1 MRAAVIDIGSNS
13 TKLVIGEKAGDDIK
27 ILESLKNVVAIGQN
41 TFYRARISQE
51 IFNEIIS
58 VLEKYK
64 TLIKQYEVTEIK
76 VIATTAVREAENRD
90 IFLDAVERKTGFKVE
105 VLNVGDVVY
114 FIDAF
119 LSYKLKKKYPIN
131 EKNLLIAEIGAG
143 SLDISILEKGFTLF
157 NFGIPIGTL
166 RLKQFKNMVEGS
178 QREVYE
184 ALEEYVE
191 NEVTNLKR
199 SIPAIKLDDIL
210 LIDESYSAALPQ
222 ILPNL
227 KREEEF
233 FPLQFRESRK
243 LLARVMRSGPDEL
256 AGKNNVPPD
265 IADTIDCYALVVN
278 KLFKLIKKRSIFLLE
293 TSLSEALLANTIFGF
308 DLAEKYNKTNQL
320 VSVAKF
326 ICSLYGSD
334 LKHARQVA
342 SLAEQ
347 LFNQM
352 KGVLGLQDNDLLYL
366 LLAAYLHNIGM
377 FINNRSHHKHTEY
390 IINSLSFFRLS
401 PQEIKCIACIAR
413 YHRKAHPQKTHY
425 FYGGL
430 PLNEQLLV
438 QKLASIL
445 RVANALDSAHKQKV
459 KKLEIQAN
467 PGGGLTLVVYSNDNF
482 ALEKISFKDRKQ
494 LFEEISG
501 SQLNL
506 LVKKQPA

>member
-13 TKLVIGEKAGDDIK
+13 TKLVIGERSGDDIK

-41 TFYRARISQE
+41 TFYKGRISQE
-51 IFNEIIS
+51 IFNEIIN

-64 TLIKQYEVTEIK
+64 ALIKQYEVAETK

-90 IFLDAVERKTGFKVE
+90 IFLDTVERKTGFKIE

-184 ALEEYVE
+184 ALEEHVE

-199 SIPAIKLDDIL
+199 SIPAINLDDIL
-210 LIDESYSAALPQ
+210 LIDESYSAVLPQ

-227 KREEEF
+227 KREGEF

-243 LLARVMRSGPDEL
+243 LLARVMRSSPDDL
-256 AGKNNVPPD
+256 VGKNNVPPD

-293 TSLSEALLANTIFGF
+293 TSLSEALLANMIFGF

-334 LKHARQVA
+334 LKHAKQVA
-342 SLAEQ
+342 SLAEG
-347 LFNQM
+347 LFSQM
-352 KGVLGLQDNDLLYL
+352 QGVLGLKDSTLLYIL
-366 LLAAYLHNIGM
+366 PPAYLHNIGM

-401 PQEIKCIACIAR
+401 SQEIKCIACIAR

-459 KKLEIQAN
+459 KKLEIQ
-467 PGGGLTLVVYSNDNF
+467 PSQGGGLTLVVYSNDNL

>member
-27 ILESLKNVVAIGQN
+27 VLESLKNVVAIGQN

-51 IFNEIIS
+51 IFNEIIN

-143 SLDISILEKGFTLF
+143 SLDISLLGKGYTLF

-184 ALEEYVE
+184 ALDEYVE
-191 NEVTNLKR
+191 NEVVNLKR
-199 SIPAIKLDDIL
+199 NIPALKLDDIL
-210 LIDESYSAALPQ
+210 LIDESYAAVLPS
-222 ILPNL
+222 ILPNI
-227 KREEEF
+227 KREAEF
-233 FPLQFRESRK
+233 FPLQFREARR
-243 LLARVMRSGPDEL
+243 LLARVIRSNPDEL
-256 AGKNNVPPD
+256 TKKNNIPAD
-265 IADTIDCYALVVN
+265 IADTLDGYALVVN

-293 TSLSEALLANTIFGF
+293 TSLSEALLANMIFGF

-320 VSVAKF
+320 ISVAKF
-326 ICSLYGSD
+326 ICSMYGSD
-334 LKHARQVA
+334 LKHAKQVA
-342 SLAEQ
+342 FVAEGM
-347 LFNQM
+347 FNQL
-352 KGVLGLQDNDLLYL
+352 KGVLGLKDSDLLYL
-366 LLAAYLHNIGM
+366 VLAAYLHNIGM

-390 IINSLSFFRLS
+390 IINALSFFRLS
-401 PQEIKCIACIAR
+401 PQEIKCIACVAR

-438 QKLASIL
+438 QKLAAIL
-445 RVANALDSAHKQKV
+445 RIANALDSAHKQKV
-459 KKLEIQAN
+459 KKLEIQ
-467 PGGGLTLVVYSNDNF
+467 PGQGGGLTLVVYSNDNF
-482 ALEKISFKDRKQ
+482 ALEKVFFKDRKQ

-501 SQLNL
+501 SQLGL
-506 LVKKQPA
+506 TVKKQTV